1 MENITESEATD
12 TYFCQC
18 VREIAKKDAERAR
31 QVREGYARLGLEMPP
46 VMDNTRTMTVA
57 ERLGLK

>member
-1 MENITESEATD
+1 MENLQNEIEESH
-12 TYFCQC
+12 FCQC